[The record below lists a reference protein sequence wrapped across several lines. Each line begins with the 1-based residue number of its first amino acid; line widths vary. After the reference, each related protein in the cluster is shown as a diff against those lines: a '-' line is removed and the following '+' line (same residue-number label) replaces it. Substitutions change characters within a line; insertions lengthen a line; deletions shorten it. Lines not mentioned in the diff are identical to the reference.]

1 MKKKKMKK
9 KKISLRE
16 RRRIQK
22 EKEKKEKEEK
32 EKEMINENNKELK
45 KIKGKNLKES
55 ENPLNNNNLEDINED
70 DEYIYDLIDIND
82 EIKKHIKLSKIIENK
97 INYPIKKYFYHWK
110 EITKFEKKIKKLKG
124 NYLNSFIN
132 LESNV
137 IKNKNNELNESNGS
151 SSSKNS
157 MDVRKNLKFTIG
169 ITLLKK
175 ILKKFFC
182 SKLF

>member
-1 MKKKKMKK
+1 M
-9 KKISLRE
+9 SFRE

-45 KIKGKNLKES
+45 NIKGKNLKES

-82 EIKKHIKLSKIIENK
+82 EINKYKKLSKIIENK

-110 EITKFEKKIKKLKG
+110 EITKFEKKIKK
-124 NYLNSFIN
+124 
-132 LESNV
+132 
-137 IKNKNNELNESNGS
+137 
-151 SSSKNS
+151 
-157 MDVRKNLKFTIG
+157 
-169 ITLLKK
+169 
-175 ILKKFFC
+175 
-182 SKLF
+182 